1 MLIGRP
7 SKGDFIIIAGG
18 DEAGRGAVLGP
29 LVIGVVSMSS
39 AKATKLSKIGVRDSK
54 LLTPRKREFL
64 FEEIHSM
71 ASEVKSYSISPLE
84 INNAMKSNISL
95 NELEAICVSRL
106 IDSLED
112 VDTVYLDSPDVVQE
126 RFGAR
131 ISLLSKKPMK
141 GLGIKKAVKKQQDA
155 IKMISEHKADL
166 KYPVVS
172 AASIIAKVT
181 RDREIE
187 HISQTLGFDIGSGYA
202 SDGQTIEVIKDNLNN
217 PSFMPYV
224 REYWKTMT
232 DIRQLKMTEFL
243 KK

>member
-1 MLIGRP
+1 
-7 SKGDFIIIAGG
+7 
-18 DEAGRGAVLGP
+18 
-29 LVIGVVSMSS
+29 MSS
-39 AKATKLSKIGVRDSK
+39 VKATKLSKIGVRDSK

-64 FEEIHSM
+64 FEEIHAM

-84 INNAMKSNISL
+84 INNAMKSSISL
-95 NELEAICVSRL
+95 NELEAIWASRL
-106 IDSLED
+106 IDSLGSE
-112 VDTVYLDSPDVVQE
+112 VGAVYLDSPDVVQE

-131 ISLLSKKPMK
+131 ISMLSSKPMK
-141 GLGIKKAVKKQQDA
+141 GPGIKKVPKKENT
-155 IKMISEHKADL
+155 IKVVSEHKADL
-166 KYPVVS
+166 KYPIVS

-181 RDREIE
+181 RDREIDK
-187 HISQTLGFDIGSGYA
+187 ISETVGFDIGSGYA
-202 SDGQTIEVIKDNLNN
+202 SDDHTISVIKKNLNN